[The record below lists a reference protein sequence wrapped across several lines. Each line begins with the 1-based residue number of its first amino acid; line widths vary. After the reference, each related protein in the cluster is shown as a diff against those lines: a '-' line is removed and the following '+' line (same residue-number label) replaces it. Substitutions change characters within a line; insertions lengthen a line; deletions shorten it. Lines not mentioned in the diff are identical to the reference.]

1 MYWYACGPLCD
12 SNKQLGWNYVKAG
25 WCLVGEWFLYES
37 SSNCISQ
44 MGASNTPELPSD
56 GYTVQAQSVND

>member
-1 MYWYACGPLCD
+1 MGSPATFEGKLPAPSETLI
-12 SNKQLGWNYVKAG
+12 KAG

-37 SSNCISQ
+37 SSNCTSQ

-56 GYTVQAQSVND
+56 GYTVQVQSVND